1 MNLMC
6 KTLLFCFPIWLLGT
20 SCEEAIELSV
30 EEFIKRDRNAT
41 ATALAGE
48 KAAQICLAEYGEE
61 HESTIIA
68 LNNSGS
74 FFMFA
79 GEPQK
84 ALEAYE
90 RSLKILQKGLGKEHK
105 ALAKPYHGIAS
116 AQAAL
121 GRYDEA
127 IANFGL
133 ARRCYELGGEKMQK
147 DLMSCY
153 AGFGD
158 TLYKMGDFNGAYVKH
173 AVAFRIYE
181 EVFGTDGVNLLRA
194 KYYALMAGDLA
205 GLGNK
210 TEALQN
216 YEKALKI
223 ANKILEKNGDKQAK
237 RLKTE
242 LEAKIKEL

>member
-1 MNLMC
+1 MRKILIF
-6 KTLLFCFPIWLLGT
+6 LLPIWLLGT

-41 ATALAGE
+41 ATALASE
-48 KAAQICLAEYGEE
+48 RAVQICLAEYGEE

-84 ALEAYE
+84 ALAAYE

-105 ALAKPYHGIAS
+105 ALAKPYHGVAIAQS
-116 AQAAL
+116 AL

-127 IANFGL
+127 IANFG
-133 ARRCYELGGEKMQK
+133 AAIRCYELGGEKMQK

-158 TLYKMGDFNGAYVKH
+158 TLYKTGDFNGAYVKH

-181 EVFGTDGVNLLRA
+181 EVFGADSVNLLRA

-216 YEKALKI
+216 YEKALKV
-223 ANKILEKNGDKQAK
+223 ADKILAK
-237 RLKTE
+237 RNDKHAKSLKAE
-242 LEAKIKEL
+242 VEAKIKEL

>member
-1 MNLMC
+1 
-6 KTLLFCFPIWLLGT
+6 
-20 SCEEAIELSV
+20 V
-30 EEFIKRDRNAT
+30 
-41 ATALAGE
+41 
-48 KAAQICLAEYGEE
+48 QICLAEYGEE
-61 HESTIIA
+61 HESTIMA

-74 FFMFA
+74 FFMFV

-84 ALEAYE
+84 ALAAYE

-105 ALAKPYHGIAS
+105 ALAKSYHGVAS
-116 AQAAL
+116 AQSAL

-127 IANFGL
+127 IANFGS
-133 ARRCYELGGEKMQK
+133 AIRCYELGGENMQK
-147 DLMSCY
+147 DLMGCY
-153 AGFGD
+153 AGLGD

-173 AVAFRIYE
+173 AVAFRIFE

-242 LEAKIKEL
+242 VEAKIKEL

>member
-1 MNLMC
+1 MHKILIF
-6 KTLLFCFPIWLLGT
+6 LLPIWLFGT
-20 SCEEAIELSV
+20 SCEEAIELSA

-41 ATALAGE
+41 ATALASE
-48 KAAQICLAEYGEE
+48 RAVQICLAEYGEE

-84 ALEAYE
+84 ALAAYE

-105 ALAKPYHGIAS
+105 ALAKPYHGVAIAQS
-116 AQAAL
+116 AL
-121 GRYDEA
+121 RRYDEA
-127 IANFGL
+127 IANFG
-133 ARRCYELGGEKMQK
+133 AAIRCYELGGEKMKK
-147 DLMSCY
+147 DLMRCY

-181 EVFGTDGVNLLRA
+181 EVFGADSVNLLRA

-210 TEALQN
+210 KEALQN
-216 YEKALKI
+216 YEKALKV
-223 ANKILEKNGDKQAK
+223 ANKILEKSKDKHAK
-237 RLKTE
+237 SLKAE
-242 LEAKIKEL
+242 VEARIKEL

>member
-1 MNLMC
+1 MRKILIF
-6 KTLLFCFPIWLLGT
+6 LLPIWLFGM
-20 SCEEAIELSV
+20 SCEEAMQRSID
-30 EEFIKRDRNAT
+30 EFIKADRDTAAMAT
-41 ATALAGE
+41 AGE

-74 FFMFA
+74 FFMLA
-79 GEPQK
+79 NEPQK
-84 ALEAYE
+84 ALVAYE

-105 ALAKPYHGIAS
+105 ALAKPYHGVAS

-127 IANFGL
+127 IANFGT
-133 ARRCYELGGEKMQK
+133 AIRCYELGGEKMQK

-153 AGFGD
+153 AGLGD
-158 TLYKMGDFNGAYVKH
+158 TLYKTGDFNGAYAKH
-173 AVAFRIYE
+173 AAALKIFE
-181 EVFGTDGVNLLRA
+181 EVFGIDDANLLRA
-194 KYYALMAGDLA
+194 KYYALLASDLA

-216 YEKALKI
+216 YEKALEL
-223 ANKILEKNGDKQAK
+223 ANKILEKSGDEHAK
-237 RLKTE
+237 RLRSEIETE
-242 LEAKIKEL
+242 LRKL

>member
-1 MNLMC
+1 MRKILIF
-6 KTLLFCFPIWLLGT
+6 LLPIWLFGA
-20 SCEEAIELSV
+20 SCEEAMQHSID
-30 EEFIKRDRNAT
+30 EFIKPDRDAAAT
-41 ATALAGE
+41 AIAGE

-61 HESTIIA
+61 NESTIMA
-68 LNNSGS
+68 LNNAGA
-74 FFMFA
+74 FFMLA

-84 ALEAYE
+84 AFEAYE

-105 ALAKPYHGIAS
+105 ALAKPYHGVAS
-116 AQAAL
+116 AQSAL

-127 IANFGL
+127 IANFGS
-133 ARRCYELGGEKMQK
+133 AIRCYELGGEKMQK

-153 AGFGD
+153 AGLGD
-158 TLYKMGDFNGAYVKH
+158 TLYKTGDFNGAYVKH
-173 AVAFRIYE
+173 AVAFRICE
-181 EVFGTDGVNLLRA
+181 EVFGADGVNLLRA
-194 KYYALMAGDLA
+194 KYYALMAGDLV

-210 TEALQN
+210 KEALQN

-223 ANKILEKNGDKQAK
+223 ANKILEKGDEKQAK

>member
-1 MNLMC
+1 MRKILIF
-6 KTLLFCFPIWLLGT
+6 LLPIWLFGT
-20 SCEEAIELSV
+20 SCEEAIELSA

-41 ATALAGE
+41 ATALVSE
-48 KAAQICLAEYGEE
+48 KAVQICLAEYGEE

-84 ALEAYE
+84 ALAAYE

-105 ALAKPYHGIAS
+105 ALAKPYHGVAIAQS
-116 AQAAL
+116 AL

-127 IANFGL
+127 IANFG
-133 ARRCYELGGEKMQK
+133 AAIRCYELGGEKMQK

-153 AGFGD
+153 AGLGD

-181 EVFGTDGVNLLRA
+181 EVFGADSVNLLRA

-216 YEKALKI
+216 YEKALKV
-223 ANKILEKNGDKQAK
+223 ANKILEKRNDKHAK
-237 RLKTE
+237 SLKAE
-242 LEAKIKEL
+242 VEAKIKEL

>member
-1 MNLMC
+1 
-6 KTLLFCFPIWLLGT
+6 
-20 SCEEAIELSV
+20 
-30 EEFIKRDRNAT
+30 
-41 ATALAGE
+41 
-48 KAAQICLAEYGEE
+48 
-61 HESTIIA
+61 
-68 LNNSGS
+68 
-74 FFMFA
+74 MFV

-84 ALEAYE
+84 ALAAYE

-105 ALAKPYHGIAS
+105 ALAKPYHGVAS
-116 AQAAL
+116 AQSAL

-127 IANFGL
+127 IANFG
-133 ARRCYELGGEKMQK
+133 AAIRCYELGGEKMQK

-158 TLYKMGDFNGAYVKH
+158 TLYKTGDFNGTYVKH

-181 EVFGTDGVNLLRA
+181 EVFGAYGVNLLRA

-210 TEALQN
+210 KEALQN

-223 ANKILEKNGDKQAK
+223 ANKILEKSNDKHAK
-237 RLKTE
+237 SLKTE
-242 LEAKIKEL
+242 VEAKIKEL

>member
-1 MNLMC
+1 MRQILIF
-6 KTLLFCFPIWLLGT
+6 LLPIWLFGA
-20 SCEEAIELSV
+20 SCEEAMQRSID
-30 EEFIKRDRNAT
+30 EFIKPDCNAAAT
-41 ATALAGE
+41 AITGE
-48 KAAQICLAEYGEE
+48 KAAQICLAQYGEE

-105 ALAKPYHGIAS
+105 ALAKPYHGVAS
-116 AQAAL
+116 AQSAL

-127 IANFGL
+127 IANFGS
-133 ARRCYELGGEKMQK
+133 AIRCYELGGENMQK

-158 TLYKMGDFNGAYVKH
+158 TLYKTGDFTGAYANHSAALKI
-173 AVAFRIYE
+173 FD
-181 EVFGTDGVNLLRA
+181 EVFGAASGRRLLRA
-194 KYYALMAGDLA
+194 KYYALLAGDLA
-205 GLGNK
+205 AIGNK
-210 TEALQN
+210 SEALKK
-216 YEKALKI
+216 YEKSLKI
-223 ANKILEKNGDKQAK
+223 LDEILKQSTDDERAK
-237 RLKTE
+237 SLKDEIRT
-242 LEAKIKEL
+242 KMKEI

>member
-1 MNLMC
+1 MRKILIF
-6 KTLLFCFPIWLLGT
+6 LLPIWLFGT
-20 SCEEAIELSV
+20 SCEEAIELSA

-41 ATALAGE
+41 ATALASE
-48 KAAQICLAEYGEE
+48 RAVQICLANYGEE

-84 ALEAYE
+84 ALAAYE

-105 ALAKPYHGIAS
+105 ALAKPYHGVAIAQS
-116 AQAAL
+116 AL
-121 GRYDEA
+121 RRYDEA
-127 IANFGL
+127 IANFG
-133 ARRCYELGGEKMQK
+133 AAIRCYELGGEKMQK

-158 TLYKMGDFNGAYVKH
+158 TLYKTGDFNGAYVKH

-181 EVFGTDGVNLLRA
+181 EVFGTDSVNLLRA

-210 TEALQN
+210 KEALQN

-223 ANKILEKNGDKQAK
+223 ADKILEKSNDKHAK
-237 RLKTE
+237 SLKAE
-242 LEAKIKEL
+242 VEAKIKEL

>member
-1 MNLMC
+1 MRKILIF
-6 KTLLFCFPIWLLGT
+6 LLPIWLFGT
-20 SCEEAIELSV
+20 SCEEAIELSA

-41 ATALAGE
+41 ATALVSE
-48 KAAQICLAEYGEE
+48 KAVQICLAEYGEE
-61 HESTIIA
+61 HENTIMA
-68 LNNSGS
+68 LNNAGA
-74 FFMFA
+74 FFMLA
-79 GEPQK
+79 NEPQK

-105 ALAKPYHGIAS
+105 ALAKPYHGVAS
-116 AQAAL
+116 AQSAL

-127 IANFGL
+127 IANFG
-133 ARRCYELGGEKMQK
+133 AAIRCYELGGENMQK

-153 AGFGD
+153 AGLGD
-158 TLYKMGDFNGAYVKH
+158 TLYKTGDFNGAYVKH

-223 ANKILEKNGDKQAK
+223 ANKILEKNGDKQAM

>member
-1 MNLMC
+1 MRKILIF
-6 KTLLFCFPIWLLGT
+6 LLPIWLFGT
-20 SCEEAIELSV
+20 SCEEAIELSA
-30 EEFIKRDRNAT
+30 EEFIKPDRNAT
-41 ATALAGE
+41 ATALASE
-48 KAAQICLAEYGEE
+48 RAVQICLAEYGEE

-84 ALEAYE
+84 ALAAYE

-105 ALAKPYHGIAS
+105 ALAKPYHGVAIAQS
-116 AQAAL
+116 AL

-127 IANFGL
+127 IANFG
-133 ARRCYELGGEKMQK
+133 AAIRCYELGGEKMQK

-153 AGFGD
+153 AGLGD

-181 EVFGTDGVNLLRA
+181 EVFGADSVNLLRA

-216 YEKALKI
+216 YEKALKV
-223 ANKILEKNGDKQAK
+223 ANKILEKSSDKHAK
-237 RLKTE
+237 SLKAE
-242 LEAKIKEL
+242 VEAKIKEL

>member
-1 MNLMC
+1 MHKILIF
-6 KTLLFCFPIWLLGT
+6 LLPIWLFGT
-20 SCEEAIELSV
+20 SCEEAIELSA
-30 EEFIKRDRNAT
+30 EEFIKPDRNAT
-41 ATALAGE
+41 ATALASE
-48 KAAQICLAEYGEE
+48 KAVQICLAEYGEE
-61 HESTIIA
+61 HENTIIA

-84 ALEAYE
+84 ALAAYE

-105 ALAKPYHGIAS
+105 ALAKPYHGLAIAQS
-116 AQAAL
+116 AL

-127 IANFGL
+127 IANFGS
-133 ARRCYELGGEKMQK
+133 AIRCYELGGEKMQK

-181 EVFGTDGVNLLRA
+181 EVFGSDSVNLLRA

-210 TEALQN
+210 KEALQN

-223 ANKILEKNGDKQAK
+223 ANKILEKNGDKHAK
-237 RLKTE
+237 SLKAE
-242 LEAKIKEL
+242 LESKIKEL

>member
-1 MNLMC
+1 MRKILIF
-6 KTLLFCFPIWLLGT
+6 LLPIWLFGT

-30 EEFIKRDRNAT
+30 EEFIKRDRNAM
-41 ATALAGE
+41 ATALASE
-48 KAAQICLAEYGEE
+48 RAVQICLAEYGEE

-79 GEPQK
+79 CEPQK
-84 ALEAYE
+84 ALAAYE
-90 RSLKILQKGLGKEHK
+90 RSLKILQKGLDKEHK
-105 ALAKPYHGIAS
+105 ALAKPYHGVAIAQS
-116 AQAAL
+116 AL
-121 GRYDEA
+121 RRYDEA
-127 IANFGL
+127 IANFGT
-133 ARRCYELGGEKMQK
+133 AIRCYELGGEKMQK

-181 EVFGTDGVNLLRA
+181 EVFGTDSVNLLRA

-210 TEALQN
+210 KEALQN
-216 YEKALKI
+216 YEKALKV
-223 ANKILEKNGDKQAK
+223 ANKILEKSNDKHAK
-237 RLKTE
+237 SLKAE
-242 LEAKIKEL
+242 VEAKIKEL

>member
-1 MNLMC
+1 MRKILI
-6 KTLLFCFPIWLLGT
+6 FCLPIWLLGA

-41 ATALAGE
+41 ATALVSE

-84 ALEAYE
+84 ALAAYE

-105 ALAKPYHGIAS
+105 ALAKPYHGVAS

-127 IANFGL
+127 IANFG
-133 ARRCYELGGEKMQK
+133 AAIRCYELGGEKMQK

-173 AVAFRIYE
+173 AVAFGICE

-210 TEALQN
+210 KEALQN

-223 ANKILEKNGDKQAK
+223 ANKILEKNGDKHAK
-237 RLKTE
+237 SLKAE
-242 LEAKIKEL
+242 LESKIKEL

>member
-1 MNLMC
+1 MRKILIF
-6 KTLLFCFPIWLLGT
+6 LLPIWLFGT

-41 ATALAGE
+41 ATALASE
-48 KAAQICLAEYGEE
+48 RAVQICLAEYGEE

-84 ALEAYE
+84 ALAAYE

-105 ALAKPYHGIAS
+105 ALAKPYHGVAIAQS
-116 AQAAL
+116 AL

-127 IANFGL
+127 IANFG
-133 ARRCYELGGEKMQK
+133 AAIRCYELGGEKMQK

-153 AGFGD
+153 AGLGD

-181 EVFGTDGVNLLRA
+181 EVFGADSVNLLRA

-216 YEKALKI
+216 YEKALKV
-223 ANKILEKNGDKQAK
+223 ANKILEKSSDKHAK
-237 RLKTE
+237 SLKAE
-242 LEAKIKEL
+242 VEAKIKEL

>member
-1 MNLMC
+1 MR
-6 KTLLFCFPIWLLGT
+6 KILLFCLPIWLFGT
-20 SCEEAIELSV
+20 SCEEAIELST

-61 HESTIIA
+61 HEGTIIA
-68 LNNSGS
+68 LNSSGS

-84 ALEAYE
+84 ALAAYE

-105 ALAKPYHGIAS
+105 ALAKSYHGVAS
-116 AQAAL
+116 AQSAL

-127 IANFGL
+127 IANFGS
-133 ARRCYELGGEKMQK
+133 AIRCYELGGENMQK

-153 AGFGD
+153 AGLGD
-158 TLYKMGDFNGAYVKH
+158 TLYKTGDFNGAYVKY

-194 KYYALMAGDLA
+194 KYYALMAGDLT

-216 YEKALKI
+216 YEKALRI
-223 ANKILEKNGDKQAK
+223 ANKILEKSSDKHAK
-237 RLKTE
+237 SLKAE
-242 LEAKIKEL
+242 VEAKIKEL

>member
-1 MNLMC
+1 MRKILI
-6 KTLLFCFPIWLLGT
+6 FCLPIWLFGA

-30 EEFIKRDRNAT
+30 EEFFKRDRNAA
-41 ATALAGE
+41 ATALVSE
-48 KAAQICLAEYGEE
+48 KAAQICLAAYGEE

-68 LNNSGS
+68 LNNAGS

-84 ALEAYE
+84 ALAAYE

-105 ALAKPYHGIAS
+105 ALAKPYHGVAS

-121 GRYDEA
+121 GRDDEA
-127 IANFGL
+127 IANFG
-133 ARRCYELGGEKMQK
+133 AAIRCYELGGEKMQK

-153 AGFGD
+153 ARLGD
-158 TLYKMGDFNGAYVKH
+158 TLYKMGDFTGAYVKH
-173 AVAFRIYE
+173 AVAFRICE

-205 GLGNK
+205 GFGNK

-216 YEKALKI
+216 YEKALKV
-223 ANKILEKNGDKQAK
+223 ANKILEKGDEKQAK

-242 LEAKIKEL
+242 VEAKMKEL

>member
-1 MNLMC
+1 MRKILIF
-6 KTLLFCFPIWLLGT
+6 LLPIWLFGM

-84 ALEAYE
+84 ALAAYE

-105 ALAKPYHGIAS
+105 ALAKSYHGVAS
-116 AQAAL
+116 AQSAL

-133 ARRCYELGGEKMQK
+133 AIRCYELGGENMQK

-153 AGFGD
+153 AGLGD
-158 TLYKMGDFNGAYVKH
+158 TLYKTGDFNGAYVKH
-173 AVAFRIYE
+173 AVAFRICE
-181 EVFGTDGVNLLRA
+181 EVFGADGVNLLRA
-194 KYYALMAGDLA
+194 KYYVLMAGDLV

-210 TEALQN
+210 KEALQN

-223 ANKILEKNGDKQAK
+223 ANKILEKSNDKHVK
-237 RLKTE
+237 SLKADM
-242 LEAKIKEL
+242 EARIKEL

>member
-1 MNLMC
+1 MRKILI
-6 KTLLFCFPIWLLGT
+6 FCLPIWLLGA

-41 ATALAGE
+41 ATALVSE

-105 ALAKPYHGIAS
+105 ALAKPYHGVAS

-127 IANFGL
+127 IANFG
-133 ARRCYELGGEKMQK
+133 AAIRCYELGGENMQK

-158 TLYKMGDFNGAYVKH
+158 TLYKTGDFTGALKI
-173 AVAFRIYE
+173 FE
-181 EVFGTDGVNLLRA
+181 EVFGADSVNLLRA

-216 YEKALKI
+216 YEKALEL
-223 ANKILEKNGDKQAK
+223 ANKILEKSGDEHAK
-237 RLKTE
+237 RLRSEIETE
-242 LEAKIKEL
+242 LRKL

>member
-1 MNLMC
+1 MRKILIF
-6 KTLLFCFPIWLLGT
+6 LLPIWLLGT

-41 ATALAGE
+41 ATALASE

-84 ALEAYE
+84 ALAAYE

-105 ALAKPYHGIAS
+105 ALAKPYHGVAS

-127 IANFGL
+127 IANFG
-133 ARRCYELGGEKMQK
+133 AAIRCYELGGEKMQK

-181 EVFGTDGVNLLRA
+181 EVFGSDSVNLLRA

-210 TEALQN
+210 KEALQN

-223 ANKILEKNGDKQAK
+223 ANKILEKNGDKHAK
-237 RLKTE
+237 SLKAE
-242 LEAKIKEL
+242 LESKIKEL

>member
-1 MNLMC
+1 
-6 KTLLFCFPIWLLGT
+6 
-20 SCEEAIELSV
+20 
-30 EEFIKRDRNAT
+30 
-41 ATALAGE
+41 
-48 KAAQICLAEYGEE
+48 
-61 HESTIIA
+61 
-68 LNNSGS
+68 
-74 FFMFA
+74 MFV

-84 ALEAYE
+84 ALAAYE

-105 ALAKPYHGIAS
+105 AIAKPYHGVAIAQS
-116 AQAAL
+116 AL

-127 IANFGL
+127 IANFG
-133 ARRCYELGGEKMQK
+133 AAIRCYELGGEKMQK

-181 EVFGTDGVNLLRA
+181 EVFGSDSVNLLRA

-210 TEALQN
+210 KEALQN
-216 YEKALKI
+216 YEKALKV
-223 ANKILEKNGDKQAK
+223 ANKILEKSKDKHAK
-237 RLKTE
+237 SLKAE
-242 LEAKIKEL
+242 VEARIKEL

>member
-1 MNLMC
+1 
-6 KTLLFCFPIWLLGT
+6 
-20 SCEEAIELSV
+20 
-30 EEFIKRDRNAT
+30 
-41 ATALAGE
+41 
-48 KAAQICLAEYGEE
+48 
-61 HESTIIA
+61 
-68 LNNSGS
+68 
-74 FFMFA
+74 MFA

-84 ALEAYE
+84 ALAAYE

-105 ALAKPYHGIAS
+105 ALAKPYHGVAIAQS
-116 AQAAL
+116 AL

-127 IANFGL
+127 IANFG
-133 ARRCYELGGEKMQK
+133 AAIRCYELGGEKMQK

-158 TLYKMGDFNGAYVKH
+158 TLYKMGDFNGAYVKR

-181 EVFGTDGVNLLRA
+181 EVFGADSVNLLRA

-216 YEKALKI
+216 YEKALKV
-223 ANKILEKNGDKQAK
+223 ADKILEKSNDKHAK
-237 RLKTE
+237 SLKAE
-242 LEAKIKEL
+242 VEAKMKEL

>member
-1 MNLMC
+1 MRQIL
-6 KTLLFCFPIWLLGT
+6 TFLLPIWLLGM
-20 SCEEAIELSV
+20 SCEEAIELSA

-41 ATALAGE
+41 AIALASE
-48 KAAQICLAEYGEE
+48 KAVQICLAEYGEE

-84 ALEAYE
+84 ALAAYE

-105 ALAKPYHGIAS
+105 GLAKPYHGVAIAQS
-116 AQAAL
+116 SL

-133 ARRCYELGGEKMQK
+133 AIRYYELGDEKMQK

-153 AGFGD
+153 AGLGD
-158 TLYKMGDFNGAYVKH
+158 TLYKMGDFGGAYVKH
-173 AVAFRIYE
+173 AVAFRICE

-210 TEALQN
+210 KEALQN

-223 ANKILEKNGDKQAK
+223 ANKILEKGDEKRAK

>member
-1 MNLMC
+1 MRKILIF
-6 KTLLFCFPIWLLGT
+6 LLPIWLFGT

-41 ATALAGE
+41 ATALASE
-48 KAAQICLAEYGEE
+48 RAVQICLAEYGEE

-84 ALEAYE
+84 ALAAYE

-105 ALAKPYHGIAS
+105 ALAKPYHGVAIAQS
-116 AQAAL
+116 AL

-127 IANFGL
+127 IANFG
-133 ARRCYELGGEKMQK
+133 AAIRCYELGGEKMQK

-158 TLYKMGDFNGAYVKH
+158 TLYKTGDFNGAYVKH

-181 EVFGTDGVNLLRA
+181 EVFGADSVNLLRA

-210 TEALQN
+210 KEALQN
-216 YEKALKI
+216 YEKALKV
-223 ANKILEKNGDKQAK
+223 ANKILEKSNDKHAK
-237 RLKTE
+237 SLKAE
-242 LEAKIKEL
+242 VEAKIKEL